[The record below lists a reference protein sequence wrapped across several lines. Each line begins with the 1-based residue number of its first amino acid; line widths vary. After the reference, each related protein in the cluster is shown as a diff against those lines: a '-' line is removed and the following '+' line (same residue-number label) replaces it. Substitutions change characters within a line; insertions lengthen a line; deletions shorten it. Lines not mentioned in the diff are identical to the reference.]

1 MLAAS
6 GRRVPNVDVALAV
19 TGADAPARINTGAD
33 GVATVPLDRPRRR
46 DADRKAEL
54 PADLPALYVPTQG
67 ESARNAQRIVAPSTS
82 TPSAEVKA
90 AVRAQP
96 QLSTQ
101 ISAQNTVPGAQITDT
116 VKVTGLGNRGATIQA
131 ALYGPYPAREA
142 ITCQDAPVWTGTVE
156 ATGDGE
162 YVTAPVTLT
171 QPGYYT
177 YREWIVESDLVAGVE
192 TACAEV
198 AETTVVRG
206 QPAITTQISAQE
218 TAPGAQITDSVVVSG
233 LGKLSATVNVEL
245 WGPFADPRRDP
256 LRGHA
261 VLDRHA
267 ARDRRRHVPHGA
279 RDARRRPATTPTAS
293 RSRRPRRTRP

>member
-1 MLAAS
+1 MLAAN
-6 GRRVPNVDVALAV
+6 GRRVPNVDVALTV
-19 TGADAPARINTGAD
+19 TGGEAPARINTGAD
-33 GVATVPLDRPRRR
+33 GVAAVPVTAR
-46 DADRKAEL
+46 DAVSLTAKAEL

-67 ESARNAQRIVAPSTS
+67 ESARNAQRIVAPPTS
-82 TPSAEVKA
+82 RRARRDQGRRAGA
-90 AVRAQP
+90 AAALDADQRAD
-96 QLSTQ
+96 T
-101 ISAQNTVPGAQITDT
+101 APGAQITDT
-116 VKVTGLGNRGATIQA
+116 VKVTGLGGRSATIQA
-131 ALYGPYPAREA
+131 ALYGPYPARDA
-142 ITCQDAPVWTGTVE
+142 MTCQDTPVWTGTVE

-233 LGKLSATVNVEL
+233 LGKLSATRQRRAV
-245 WGPFADPRRDP
+245 GPVPD
-256 LRGHA
+256 
-261 VLDRHA
+261 A
-267 ARDRRRHVPHGA
+267 ARRSAA
-279 RDARRRPATTPTAS
+279 RARRSGPA
-293 RSRRPRRTRP
+293 RCR